1 MQREFR
7 HGAALG
13 VLGLGLSL
21 VACGAGTAANAGD
34 GGEPSVESE
43 PLTSC
48 KVAVTTCTKPA
59 PHYADITG
67 VLDRSCNPCHT
78 GIGKAPWPLTTYDDV
93 SAWADSIQQ
102 DLSGCTMPPLDGG
115 IGMSAPERRL
125 VLNWVQCG
133 ALQ

>member
-1 MQREFR
+1 MQRESR

-13 VLGLGLSL
+13 VLALSLAL
-21 VACGAGTAANAGD
+21 VACVNGAAASADD

-43 PLTSC
+43 PLASC
-48 KVAVTTCTKPA
+48 KVADPTCTKPA

-78 GIGKAPWPLTTYDDV
+78 GVGKAPWPLTDYDDV
-93 SAWADSIQQ
+93 SAWAGSIEQ

-115 IGMSAPERRL
+115 IGMSATERRL

>member
-7 HGAALG
+7 HGTALG
-13 VLGLGLSL
+13 VVALSL
-21 VACGAGTAANAGD
+21 CLLACGAGTAASAGD
-34 GGEPSVESE
+34 GGEPSTESA
-43 PLTSC
+43 PITSC
-48 KVAVTTCTKPA
+48 QVADPTCAKPA

-78 GIGKAPWPLTTYDDV
+78 GVGKAPWPLTDYDDV
-93 SAWADSIQQ
+93 SAWAESIEQ

-115 IGMSAPERRL
+115 IGMSASERRL
-125 VLNWVQCG
+125 VLNWVHCG